1 MHKLTKGLKKT
12 KKKKKGKKK
21 GREEE
26 LFDAAELEE
35 YRRTH
40 QQQQQQEDGAPDQED
55 QGAEADEWRQFK
67 ALTAG
72 VDTVLRKTQDD
83 LDRIRSTS
91 YFQRKKPESE
101 AKQKDK
107 GEDEQPSKKPEG
119 GAKKW
124 VGFEEGAG
132 GPDQEEA
139 SAEPTAA
146 PAATGEASGAASAA
160 PKDLLTAPETGDLL
174 EESAAEE
181 SSEEEEEEED
191 DDGLF
196 DTSYVDAVTSGEVK
210 LAYIPDSPELEVS
223 GGADD
228 PFDTSYVESIAK
240 QAEEDLKKRPAV
252 VLDSAVVKVLAGRAP
267 PASTAL
273 KRPSPSPKRQ
283 PRAADVDLLLASF
296 DENGNAPAAA
306 SEGAPVEPAPKSLLD
321 DLDDVPAPPTAPA
334 PQTQPSPSPHPLLID
349 ALGASASPSP
359 LPTTAPDHDH
369 DKAAADDHQPG
380 SDLRDL
386 VAEFDLISAPDST
399 GVLTT
404 PAALS
409 EPSVKVQ
416 VVDFPDGQDEEEE
429 DLDDEFAALAKESV
443 SRKASYQPPADGADQ
458 DQQLDLDLDLGLGLG
473 LERDPFDTSVAAAV
487 LGEQTAH
494 DSFDSEVAGLTDQP
508 PALPQSQTQGRK
520 PRAFP
525 ISPDVDIVLASDSP
539 SSWAAFDDDAEEP
552 TTKESK
558 PARPPPPSAAPARGQ
573 QETFHESELR
583 ALAEDLVAPDPFDTS
598 FAEGILPGSSDLR
611 VLEEQLLQGN
621 QDTSVL
627 SSVSIHVTDPAGE
640 KLDHSP
646 GEEELNSLTPSHRDL
661 LGGSTTDLSK
671 LGHDPIEPAAGA
683 ADEAEEVSCFAEDPF
698 DTSVVERV
706 AAPGKAEVRYLE
718 EELLGGVTAAPE
730 RRLSDPDFDP
740 RAAED
745 EAQQQATAVV
755 TEVVVEAE
763 AAVQKRPDLLGAA
776 TKVVSFDLPTPSE
789 RPDLLAVEE
798 DKAPIAKPLTPY
810 YPEPK
815 TILDDIAR
823 IADPFD
829 TSFAENIAPGRAELR
844 LLENELLE
852 EGQQAQ
858 QQPTLRHSLS
868 DPDFDPRG
876 EEKAEAGQQQPGG
889 EQSSP
894 EPVTAA
900 AGAVGRRR
908 SELVTPAPPP
918 ADSALRR
925 RFSDVTGDRGPRARA
940 LQPPDSLPLALS
952 PIQGS
957 RPDLLLVE
965 EEDAAATAKPLTPI
979 SRGGQPALPVS
990 DDPFDT
996 SAVAGN
1002 LLPGKAELKVL
1013 ESELI
1018 GGPLKRSYTDP
1029 DFDPRASDPEED
1041 ADRPE
1046 QSQEAHPDQRPATPD
1061 RPDLLNLPPAE
1072 SQLAHKPLTPTDS
1085 LPESA
1090 APPVDGCDVDDPFDT
1105 SIVDGLVAPGRAELR
1120 ALESELIG
1128 HCQNSP
1134 PIDYGAIPTQQDN
1147 QQNILDPI
1155 AQESPAMDFETAS
1168 KGGNPF
1174 LMDDFPTASSASD
1187 PLGSGGIFGTT
1198 TTAPSSTSS
1207 NPFLSDF
1214 DFSAAGSEPAPPTT
1228 AAAGPAGDNPF
1239 LSGDTAVSSPF
1250 LLDDAPSV
1258 GSGAISSTNPFAQF
1272 SSAATGAGGDINHLD
1287 FFSSVAVTTAPS
1299 SASAGADSFGSG
1311 AGSDYS
1317 SLFAAAEPASAVTTS
1332 AASALDFFGGSA
1344 DPAPVAQPQQYQPP
1358 PRPAPPPVAALHQPP
1373 AADLLA
1379 DDAGDFCKETSDIF
1393 ANADV
1398 DGASCPPAPSS
1409 RTSTPG
1415 GGRAPRRPPPPR
1427 PQPPKETK
1435 DLILSVTGAME
1446 ATSSHLLDRLKA
1458 TRTPSP
1464 TPMRDL
1470 HSPSPTPDMMLPQH
1484 QLQPQPQTLQPQSQ
1498 HAGDL
1503 LLGVDDDDLD
1513 LSGPAP
1519 APPPTPQPAPP
1530 PTQAAAGPPQRPPR
1544 PEKPPPPAVV
1554 QQQQQQDFMDIFGT
1568 ADEQPP
1574 TSVSLAQTN
1583 QAPARPSTSDIL
1595 GLFDA
1600 APATTAANVD
1610 VMMQQQQQQQPPPR
1624 QPSGGA
1630 SPVAADLLL
1639 GDAFGEPMTS
1649 AQELQQ
1655 QQDTSAVMDF
1665 TGVPTGPV
1673 AAESDHPVADFD
1685 FLGGPA
1691 PGKLSPEPPAA
1702 APAAGG
1708 GGDQWGG
1715 GGDDMLGGAVAD
1727 RQPSAPHQPQAYNP
1741 GSPFAADTAAAAAA
1755 AADDFD
1761 AFTAKFESA
1770 GAAQQPDS
1778 VLVQVGG
1785 GGGGAAEDPFDPFGG
1800 GGGGGGGGMGVT
1812 AMDTSADD
1820 VWGDSGAGGGGAS
1833 AGGDASG
1840 AGFGAEDSF
1849 DAFLSLSE
1857 PPPPPQGTPARF
1869 NRTGSADSDEAPDFS
1884 IFIRPKGAES
1894 NEVAPQLAPPPKSP
1908 LPAPSAAEPSRFNP
1922 FDKSSEDAGVAVAA
1936 TAVAAPGGEPALP
1949 QGAEVPD
1956 GMLQR
1961 TDSQETPPTP
1971 LFDEDVSQPLE
1982 PFPRTT
1988 YQGDGWEMHLRQ
2000 PNKKKITG
2008 QRFWKKVF
2016 VRLVYQGDSPVLQLF
2031 NTKDD
2036 KDPFQEL
2043 PLQPCYSV
2051 SDVGAQQFDQYGKI
2065 FTVKLQYVFYKERPG
2080 VRPGQVTKAERLT
2093 TRISQFAHH
2102 AIQGDYQ
2109 GCKEF
2114 GSDLRKL
2121 GLPVEH
2127 APQISQLFKIG
2138 CQNYEDIKQFGVC
2151 VEEALFRLS
2160 AHRDRALNYKT
2171 EEVQITAVDELYVEQ
2186 DAHGHIDKQI
2196 ARVRLFFLGFLA
2208 GMPDVEL
2215 GVNDLWRQ
2223 GKEVVGRHDIIPV
2236 ITEEWIRLEG
2246 VEFHSC
2252 VQQDEYEKSRI
2263 IKFKPPDACYI
2274 ELMRFRV
2281 RPPRNRELPLQVKA
2295 VICVT
2300 GNKVEIKSEILVP
2313 GFSSRKLGQIPCEDI
2328 MVRFPIPECWIYL
2341 FRVEKHFRY
2350 GSVKSAHRRTGK
2362 VKGIE
2367 RILGAM
2373 ETLEPSLIE
2382 VTSGQAKYE
2391 HQHRSIVWRMARLPK
2406 EGQGAYTT
2414 HSFVCRLGLTS
2425 YDQIPEQLAEYCY
2438 VEFTMPA
2445 TQVSH
2450 TTVRSV
2456 SLCNGAKDD
2465 PPEKY
2470 VRYLARHEYR
2480 VGIEHTQGEGPG
2492 AYVAATITTTKPPP
2506 AELETL
2512 EEKEAAPAADSDSD
2526 SSS

>member
-132 GPDQEEA
+132 GPDPEEA
-139 SAEPTAA
+139 STEPTTAA
-146 PAATGEASGAASAA
+146 PAATGETSGAASTA
-160 PKDLLTAPETGDLL
+160 PKDLLTAPDTGDLL

-267 PASTAL
+267 PASSAL

-359 LPTTAPDHDH
+359 LPTTAPDYDH

-380 SDLRDL
+380 GDLRDL

-404 PAALS
+404 SAALS

-458 DQQLDLDLDLGLGLG
+458 DQQLDLDLGLG

-706 AAPGKAEVRYLE
+706 AAPGKAELRYLE

-755 TEVVVEAE
+755 KEVVVEAE

-852 EGQQAQ
+852 EGQQAP

-889 EQSSP
+889 EHSSP
-894 EPVTAA
+894 EPVTTA
-900 AGAVGRRR
+900 AGAAGRRR

-979 SRGGQPALPVS
+979 SRGQPALPVS

-1029 DFDPRASDPEED
+1029 DFDPRASDHKED

-1128 HCQNSP
+1128 VQQRFLIQLVIKAHAYLVKCNIIRGHLGLADSP
-1134 PIDYGAIPTQQDN
+1134 VPPTQEP
-1147 QQNILDPI
+1147 L
-1155 AQESPAMDFETAS
+1155 AMDFETAS

-1198 TTAPSSTSS
+1198 TTTTAPTSTSS

-1250 LLDDAPSV
+1250 LLDDAPS
-1258 GSGAISSTNPFAQF
+1258 GASGAISSTNPFAQF

-1344 DPAPVAQPQQYQPP
+1344 EPAPVAQPQQYQPP

-1398 DGASCPPAPSS
+1398 DSASCPPAPSS

-1446 ATSSHLLDRLKA
+1446 ATSSHLLD
-1458 TRTPSP
+1458 S
-1464 TPMRDL
+1464 RDSCL
-1470 HSPSPTPDMMLPQH
+1470 
-1484 QLQPQPQTLQPQSQ
+1484 
-1498 HAGDL
+1498 
-1503 LLGVDDDDLD
+1503 
-1513 LSGPAP
+1513 
-1519 APPPTPQPAPP
+1519 
-1530 PTQAAAGPPQRPPR
+1530 
-1544 PEKPPPPAVV
+1544 
-1554 QQQQQQDFMDIFGT
+1554 
-1568 ADEQPP
+1568 
-1574 TSVSLAQTN
+1574 QTN

-1610 VMMQQQQQQQPPPR
+1610 VMMQQQQQPPR

-1665 TGVPTGPV
+1665 TGVPTGP
-1673 AAESDHPVADFD
+1673 ATAESDHPVADFD
-1685 FLGGPA
+1685 FLGGNTAQFTLHASQIKKTILDKLEYPSHSRLKMCGWRNGKTTLA
-1691 PGKLSPEPPAA
+1691 YFTVASKSLHAHQASNYLEEPGVYSTE
-1702 APAAGG
+1702 
-1708 GGDQWGG
+1708 GDVG
-1715 GGDDMLGGAVAD
+1715 MEEL
-1727 RQPSAPHQPQAYNP
+1727 RPLPSAPQQPQAYNP
-1741 GSPFAADTAAAAAA
+1741 GSPFAADTAAAAA

-1778 VLVQVGG
+1778 VLVQ
-1785 GGGGAAEDPFDPFGG
+1785 
-1800 GGGGGGGGMGVT
+1800 
-1812 AMDTSADD
+1812 
-1820 VWGDSGAGGGGAS
+1820 

-1869 NRTGSADSDEAPDFS
+1869 NRTGSADSDDAPDFS

>member
-132 GPDQEEA
+132 GPDPEEA

-267 PASTAL
+267 PASSAL

-321 DLDDVPAPPTAPA
+321 DLDDVPAPHTAPA

-458 DQQLDLDLDLGLGLG
+458 DQQLDLDLGLG

-621 QDTSVL
+621 QDTLVL

-646 GEEELNSLTPSHRDL
+646 GEEELNSLTPGHRDL

-683 ADEAEEVSCFAEDPF
+683 ADEAEEVSRFAEDPF

-706 AAPGKAEVRYLE
+706 AAPGKAELRYLE

-755 TEVVVEAE
+755 KEVVVEAE

-852 EGQQAQ
+852 EGQQAP

-900 AGAVGRRR
+900 AGAAGRRR

-1029 DFDPRASDPEED
+1029 DFDPRASDPKED

-1046 QSQEAHPDQRPATPD
+1046 QPQEAHPDQRPGTPD

-1090 APPVDGCDVDDPFDT
+1090 APPIDGCDVDDPFDT

-1128 HCQNSP
+1128 AHLGLADSP
-1134 PIDYGAIPTQQDN
+1134 VPPK
-1147 QQNILDPI
+1147 
-1155 AQESPAMDFETAS
+1155 SPAMDFETAS

-1198 TTAPSSTSS
+1198 TTAPTSTSS

-1214 DFSAAGSEPAPPTT
+1214 DFSAAGSEQAPPTT

-1250 LLDDAPSV
+1250 LLDDAPSG

-1272 SSAATGAGGDINHLD
+1272 SSAATGGGDINHLD

-1317 SLFAAAEPASAVTTS
+1317 RLFAAAEPASAVTTS

-1344 DPAPVAQPQQYQPP
+1344 EPAPVAQPQQYQPP

-1446 ATSSHLLDRLKA
+1446 ATSSHLLD
-1458 TRTPSP
+1458 S
-1464 TPMRDL
+1464 RDSCL
-1470 HSPSPTPDMMLPQH
+1470 
-1484 QLQPQPQTLQPQSQ
+1484 
-1498 HAGDL
+1498 
-1503 LLGVDDDDLD
+1503 
-1513 LSGPAP
+1513 
-1519 APPPTPQPAPP
+1519 
-1530 PTQAAAGPPQRPPR
+1530 
-1544 PEKPPPPAVV
+1544 
-1554 QQQQQQDFMDIFGT
+1554 
-1568 ADEQPP
+1568 
-1574 TSVSLAQTN
+1574 QTN

-1610 VMMQQQQQQQPPPR
+1610 VMMQQQQQQQQPPR

-1655 QQDTSAVMDF
+1655 QQQDTSAVMDF
-1665 TGVPTGPV
+1665 TGVHTGPA

-1702 APAAGG
+1702 APAPAAAAGG

-1727 RQPSAPHQPQAYNP
+1727 RQPSAPQQPQAYNP

-1770 GAAQQPDS
+1770 GAAQQPDT
-1778 VLVQVGG
+1778 VLVQVGGGGG
-1785 GGGGAAEDPFDPFGG
+1785 GGGGAAEDPFDPFGS
-1800 GGGGGGGGMGVT
+1800 GGGGGGGMGVT

-1869 NRTGSADSDEAPDFS
+1869 NRTGSADSDDAPDFS

-2236 ITEEWIRLEG
+2236 ITEEWIRLES